1 MSKIKVQKQ
10 KVPNYQT
17 SKEML
22 PLKEY
27 ALLLIIFLVSLFFIT
42 TFSNPALFL
51 NDEWITSN
59 QLYQL
64 NNGHQIVVNEG
75 TYGTYDTGE
84 VSEYFIAHGNILQY
98 TLLLPLFSLP
108 VLRLF
113 GNFGDNF
120 RFLIVLIWSF
130 IPMAIALLI
139 ATYYPQYAKIHGVR
153 WVWPAI
159 ILSFFLFLMNM
170 LLYYPFPFTDTHA
183 PREVAAIVFT
193 NHILFALTAV
203 IIFQIAMT
211 IFSAHRWKSL
221 FAMILVIVNSSFLFW
236 AGNAK
241 DHLLVAFLFSLTILF
256 FIRYLRTR
264 TYYNAGIGFIL
275 IGLLAWARP
284 EIGFTVFIFTLVFFI
299 INAYLNFQKE
309 KREYFLFLKDLSAVL
324 FIIPGIIPLLVNNY
338 LVTGK
343 PFSPTFF
350 VSTTLPELN
359 TTGTVTTGSASPP
372 ILTDVTQGISS
383 TSGFLESAFSFLSF
397 SPINVLTS
405 LPKVIFWPES
415 GNMSFAVVCPLTI
428 FALLTLLFLIRKK
441 TNLQDNQTIIFLA
454 FMVVA
459 VFFAYLNRIQ
469 ILNSDGGIIPDMR
482 YLSPAYIP
490 LGLMGTIS
498 LFMVLKKQPAVE
510 LIKKYIIIAV
520 ILVFVFLISL
530 MVFQPFGGF
539 YKGYSLFYQ
548 VLTYCV
554 IGVLI
559 VLFILYRNGTI
570 QFRYLAAGILILLA
584 IPLSWQMMMV
594 FLYSVAKFNGYPF
607 WIPIVEQFFNTFI
620 KVTDIR

>member
-1 MSKIKVQKQ
+1 M
-10 KVPNYQT
+10 
-17 SKEML
+17 
-22 PLKEY
+22 
-27 ALLLIIFLVSLFFIT
+27 LIIFLVSLFFIT

-64 NNGHQIVVNEG
+64 NNGHQLVVNEG

-84 VSEYFIAHGNILQY
+84 VSEYFIAHGNVLQY
-98 TLLLPLFSLP
+98 TLMLPVFSLP

-113 GNFGDNF
+113 GLFGDNF
-120 RFLIVLIWSF
+120 RFFVVLLWSF
-130 IPMAIALLI
+130 IPMAIAFLI
-139 ATYYPQYAKIHGVR
+139 GIYYPQYAKIHGVR

-193 NHILFALTAV
+193 NHILFGLTAV
-203 IIFQIAMT
+203 VLFQAAMML
-211 IFSAHRWKSL
+211 FSNHRWKSL
-221 FAMILVIVNSSFLFW
+221 FAMVLVIVNSSFLFW
-236 AGNAK
+236 AGNTK
-241 DHLLVAFLFSLTILF
+241 DHMLVAFLFSLTILF

-264 TYYNAGIGFIL
+264 TYYDAGLGFIL

-284 EIGFTVFIFTLVFFI
+284 EIGFTVLIFTLVFFI
-299 INAYLNFQKE
+299 INAYINFRKE
-309 KREYFLFLKDLSAVL
+309 KKEYFSLLKDLSAAL
-324 FIIPGIIPLLVNNY
+324 FIILGIIPLLVNNY

-350 VSTTLPELN
+350 VSTTLTELN
-359 TTGTVTTGSASPP
+359 STVNGTGGSAPAAV
-372 ILTDVTQGISS
+372 LTGVTKGISS
-383 TSGFLESAFSFLSF
+383 PLGFLDSTISFLSF

-441 TNLQDNQTIIFLA
+441 TSVQDNPVIIYLSVMTI
-454 FMVVA
+454 A
-459 VFFAYLNRIQ
+459 VLFAYLNRIQ

-490 LGLMGTIS
+490 IGLMGAVS
-498 LFMVLKKQPAVE
+498 LFIVLKKLPVVE
-510 LIKKYIIIAV
+510 LLKKYLVIAL
-520 ILVFVFLISL
+520 ILVPFFLISL

-554 IGVLI
+554 IGLLI

-570 QFRYLAAGILILLA
+570 PFRWLAAGVLVLLA

-594 FLYSVAKFNGYPF
+594 FLYSVTKFNGYPL

-620 KVTDIR
+620 RVTVIP